1 MPAAQSLELPSSSK
15 EKDKDRES
23 KSVEDSLYFWY
34 PIAN

>member
-1 MPAAQSLELPSSSK
+1 MPAAQSLELASSSK

-23 KSVEDSLYFWY
+23 KSVEDYLYFWY